1 MLNFL
6 CLPLV
11 YSVIASRAT
20 DLSLMVRSHMSAKR
34 YNKSPEGQV
43 VQTRFSS
50 LISRITYN
58 VSILV
63 ISLAAFRL
71 GDGKLAFKGIDVL

>member
-1 MLNFL
+1 MLKFL
-6 CLPLV
+6 YPHLV
-11 YSVIASRAT
+11 HTVIVSRAT
-20 DLSLMVRSHMSAKR
+20 DLSLMLRSHMSAKR

-50 LISRITYN
+50 LISRITHN

-63 ISLAAFRL
+63 ISRAAFRL
-71 GDGKLAFKGIDVL
+71 DGKLVFKGIDVL